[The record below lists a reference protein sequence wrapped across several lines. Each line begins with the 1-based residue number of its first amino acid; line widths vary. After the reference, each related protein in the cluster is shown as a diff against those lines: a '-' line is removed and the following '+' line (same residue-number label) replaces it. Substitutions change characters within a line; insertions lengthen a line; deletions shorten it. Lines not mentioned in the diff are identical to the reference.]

1 MISARAAD
9 VAAMPIHGPFTRQM
23 RSFGN
28 LINAPIKR
36 LSGSFPAAPGSSEK
50 SPKSCVKSFPELK
63 VKMGIMTN
71 FQKD

>member
-28 LINAPIKR
+28 LINASIKR
-36 LSGSFPAAPGSSEK
+36 WSGSCPTESFEK

-63 VKMGIMTN
+63 VKMEIMKN